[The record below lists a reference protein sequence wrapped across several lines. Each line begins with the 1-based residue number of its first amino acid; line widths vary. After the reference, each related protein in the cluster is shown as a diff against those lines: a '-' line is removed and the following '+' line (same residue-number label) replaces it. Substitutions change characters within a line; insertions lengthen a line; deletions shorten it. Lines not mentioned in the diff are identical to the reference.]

1 MSLPP
6 SPGKPPARPP
16 AASRAPR
23 AIARCA
29 CVGLRSVRARVRY
42 DAGVR
47 AVLFISLAFV
57 GCSQPRPSEGPA
69 PAPAPK
75 QVASAAPAASSAAP
89 TAPAFVEEPARCE
102 ETPSLHVFTSPATPW
117 TGAPLRVVVVSDKPR
132 AGKLSV
138 DGATE
143 TDARHGGPPYFWI
156 LDVASPTAGA
166 TAITF
171 VQKACEAG
179 RGETKA
185 TVTVANR
192 AGAPA
197 GPPKDGVWPAR
208 GAWNRT
214 VENMYSAWIE
224 TLFDAPDGEMP
235 SWPALHEVLRDPKRN
250 FLFDHLG
257 AGEDSANAPVVRPDC
272 ADLPYFLRAYFAF
285 KLRLPFGLAE
295 CNRGGGGAPPSCKGL
310 LTNEDGDARAT
321 SAATSAATGKTKPG
335 DAAVAGFGAFLRGTL
350 ADRAH
355 SGSAR
360 APFEDEA
367 SDYYPVQLEW
377 DALRPGTIF
386 ADPYGHV
393 LVVAKKLPQTNER
406 GGVLLAVD
414 GQPDGTVARKRYWR
428 GNFLY
433 ATQREL
439 GGPGFKRFRPLVR
452 GGGVLARADDTSLAK
467 IDGYGDFSRDAQ
479 KLDVE
484 AFYDKMDDVLS
495 PRPLDPERAMM
506 ETVAALEEQVRTR
519 VSSVD
524 NGRRWLDK
532 GKGPATMPDG
542 PEIFETTGAWED
554 FSTPSR
560 DLRLLIAIDVVRGF
574 PARVARRP
582 ERYAMPPDKSPK
594 DVEADLAKVLE
605 RELKSRSVS
614 YPRSDGSPFTLTL
627 AEVLARAPALE
638 TAYNPNDCAELRW
651 GATPGSDEAATCR
664 AHAPADQNTRM
675 ETYRAWFHERR
686 RPPRKVIVQ
695 IVGRGRP

>member
-1 MSLPP
+1 MGPEKNVRYES
-6 SPGKPPARPP
+6 
-16 AASRAPR
+16 
-23 AIARCA
+23 
-29 CVGLRSVRARVRY
+29 SVRRL
-42 DAGVR
+42 
-47 AVLFISLAFV
+47 AVTALIFV
-57 GCSQPRPSEGPA
+57 GCAQPRPTDGPG
-69 PAPAPK
+69 PTPAPK
-75 QVASAAPAASSAAP
+75 QASSAAPAASVATP
-89 TAPAFVEEPARCE
+89 PPAFVEEPPRCE
-102 ETPSLHVFTSPATPW
+102 ESAGVHVFTSPAAPW
-117 TGAPLRVVVVSDKPR
+117 TGAPLRVLVTSDKPL
-132 AGKLSV
+132 AGKLTV
-138 DGATE
+138 DGAAEPTT
-143 TDARHGGPPYFWI
+143 TDVRHGGPPYFWI
-156 LDVASPTAGA
+156 AEVPAPKAGA
-166 TAITF
+166 AAIAFT
-171 VQKACEAG
+171 QKPCEAG
-179 RGETKA
+179 RGETKT
-185 TVTVANR
+185 TVNIGAR
-192 AGAPA
+192 AGAAA

-208 GAWNRT
+208 AAWSKPI
-214 VENMYSAWIE
+214 ENVYSAWIE

-250 FLFDHLG
+250 ILFDHLG
-257 AGEDSANAPVVRPDC
+257 AAEDSANAPIVRPDC

-310 LTNEDGDARAT
+310 LTNEDTDARAGT
-321 SAATSAATGKTKPG
+321 AAAAKTKPG
-335 DAAVAGFGAFLRGTL
+335 DAAVAAFGAFLRGTL

-367 SDYYPVQLEW
+367 ADYYPVSLAW
-377 DALRPGTIF
+377 DSLRPGTIF

-393 LVVAKKLPQTNER
+393 LVVAKKLPQTAER

-452 GGGVLARADDTSLAK
+452 RGGALART
-467 IDGYGDFSRDAQ
+467 DGEDDFSRDAQ

-484 AFYDKMDDVLS
+484 GFYDKMDDVLS

-506 ETVAALEEQVRTR
+506 ETIAALEEQVKTR
-519 VSSVD
+519 VNSVD
-524 NGRRWLDK
+524 NGRKWLDK
-532 GKGPATMPDG
+532 GKGIAAMPDG

-554 FSTPSR
+554 FATPSR

-582 ERYAMPPDKSPK
+582 ERYAMPAGKSPK
-594 DVEADLAKVLE
+594 DVEADLQKILD
-605 RELKSRSVS
+605 RELAARSVA

-627 AEVLARAPALE
+627 TEVLARAASLE
-638 TAYNPNDCAELRW
+638 TAYNLNDCPEVRW
-651 GATPGSDEAATCR
+651 GATPGTDEASTCR
-664 AHAPADQNTRM
+664 AHAPAEQKARM

-686 RPPRKVIVQ
+686 RPPRK
-695 IVGRGRP
+695 